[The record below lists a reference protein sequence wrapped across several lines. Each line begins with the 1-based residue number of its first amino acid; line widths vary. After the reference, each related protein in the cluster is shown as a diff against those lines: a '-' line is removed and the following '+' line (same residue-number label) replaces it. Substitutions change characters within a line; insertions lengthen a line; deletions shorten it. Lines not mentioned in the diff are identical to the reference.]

1 MCCVMYF
8 VFVGM
13 IGRPR
18 RYTRNDTL
26 FPCPT
31 LFRSSEKRPRRC
43 ESLGRI
49 RGQAVSESQ
58 RLIVGIAGA
67 SGVRYCVRLLEL
79 LRGLPVESHLVLSKA
94 AEMTLAYETD
104 LKVSDVKALADVAY
118 PVEIGRAS
126 CREGVCQYV

>member
-49 RGQAVSESQ
+49 RGQAVSENQ
-58 RLIVGIAGA
+58 RLIVCIAGA
-67 SGVRYCVRLLEL
+67 SGVRYGVRLLEL
-79 LRGLPVESHLVLSKA
+79 LRGLPVESHLLLSKA
-94 AEMTLAYETD
+94 AAMTMAYATA
-104 LKVSDVKALADVAY
+104 LKLSAENALADVDLPGGHVDAAL
-118 PVEIGRAS
+118 PTRPFPT
-126 CREGVCQYV
+126 

>member
-49 RGQAVSESQ
+49 RGQAVSENQ

-67 SGVRYCVRLLEL
+67 SGVRYGVRLLEL
-79 LRGLPVESHLVLSKA
+79 LRGLPVESHLVLSRSEEHTSELQSLMRISYA
-94 AEMTLAYETD
+94 VFCLTTHTNNID
-104 LKVSDVKALADVAY
+104 RSPY
-118 PVEIGRAS
+118 PLYIYIHTS
-126 CREGVCQYV
+126 